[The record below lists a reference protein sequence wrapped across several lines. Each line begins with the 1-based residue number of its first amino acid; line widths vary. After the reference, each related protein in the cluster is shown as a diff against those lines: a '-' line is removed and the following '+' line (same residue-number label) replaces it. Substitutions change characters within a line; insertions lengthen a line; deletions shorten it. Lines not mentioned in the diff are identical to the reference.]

1 MTETVRVACVQPSS
15 GQDQQANLDA
25 AAALVREACAAG
37 AELVALPENVAL
49 MEHRTELVQAGAAQ
63 LDTHPAARFFSALAA
78 ETQVWLL
85 AGSMAADAG
94 DGRIANRSLLIDP
107 SGAIVATYDKIH
119 MFDVDLPTGESYCES
134 EAFSPGGQAVVAETP
149 WGGLGMTVCYDLRFP
164 QLYRALAHAGARLI
178 TVPAAFTK
186 HTGEAHWHVLMR
198 ARAIE
203 TGCFVIAPCMWGSHS
218 GGRKTY
224 GHSLIVDPWG
234 EVLADGGERG
244 GHRDRRSRAC
254 AHRPGAGHDPGA
266 GARSRLPDRQPTR
279 SQNPAAL
286 PAEAGSLLFVPQLA
300 GTRSARL
307 PTRHGRGAQPRAPGR
322 FASGPI
328 SHPYPVGFR
337 AQRRCTIFGVGGGTV
352 RCS

>member
-49 MEHRTELVQAGAAQ
+49 MEHRTELVQASAAQ
-63 LDTHPAARFFSALAA
+63 LDNHPAARFFSALAE

-94 DGRIANRSLLIDP
+94 DGRIANRSVLIDP
-107 SGAIVATYDKIH
+107 SGAIAATYDKIH
-119 MFDVDLPTGESYCES
+119 MFDVDLPTGESYRES

-224 GHSLIVDPWG
+224 GP
-234 EVLADGGERG
+234 LAHRRPLGRGAGRWRREG

-254 AHRPGAGHDPGA
+254 AHRPGARHDPGA
-266 GARSRLPDRQPTR
+266 GARSRLPAASRRGARAPPR
-279 SQNPAAL
+279 CRLKPAAFFL
-286 PAEAGSLLFVPQLA
+286 SLSRRALA
-300 GTRSARL
+300 PLACLRAMGAARSRALRAASRPGPF
-307 PTRHGRGAQPRAPGR
+307 PTLTP
-322 FASGPI
+322 
-328 SHPYPVGFR
+328 
-337 AQRRCTIFGVGGGTV
+337 
-352 RCS
+352 